1 MVKSFIHPD
10 KIQYNE
16 TKEINNDDIG
26 HASTIYEISYFD
38 KPIQIAL
45 GRENHSFSNENI
57 IHFSAF
63 APSSPIILFFSFTI
77 WMKLWM

>member
-16 TKEINNDDIG
+16 TSDINNDDIG

-38 KPIQIAL
+38 KQ
-45 GRENHSFSNENI
+45 
-57 IHFSAF
+57 
-63 APSSPIILFFSFTI
+63 
-77 WMKLWM
+77 